1 MAMMKKFLILV
12 YCIFIW
18 HSLLAQDST
27 NMQVTKESK
36 WALNFLFSPD
46 YNYRISHKIAEPP
59 INSSGV
65 GYKTSDQIPKIGW
78 HASTLLS
85 YKCAKHFFIQTGL
98 ILENK
103 GYYTKRFLY
112 YISYDKYG
120 QINYYDYRTYKM
132 NYYLIGIPLLMNGE
146 FELSKRLYATFA
158 LGINYYNISR
168 SVIKHI
174 GVVSTYE
181 REAFSFSNYLSGNG
195 SIGLNYYTKQNVI
208 LSLKPTFTGFLTS
221 HRDSALGDD
230 AWYHKLYLY
239 SYGVEFGIG
248 FGFGK
253 KK

>member
-1 MAMMKKFLILV
+1 
-12 YCIFIW
+12 
-18 HSLLAQDST
+18 
-27 NMQVTKESK
+27 
-36 WALNFLFSPD
+36 
-46 YNYRISHKIAEPP
+46 
-59 INSSGV
+59 
-65 GYKTSDQIPKIGW
+65 
-78 HASTLLS
+78 
-85 YKCAKHFFIQTGL
+85 
-98 ILENK
+98 
-103 GYYTKRFLY
+103 
-112 YISYDKYG
+112 
-120 QINYYDYRTYKM
+120 
-132 NYYLIGIPLLMNGE
+132 MNGE